1 MTMPSFGKKIVMP
14 AIVFALALFAAPRSS
29 AQAGGSYPAPAPPS
43 AQGADKSAAPAAP
56 AAPKVDPA
64 EEADYKAF
72 FELKPEENDKRIDL
86 GETFVLKYPNSKYAE
101 GVYSQL
107 ANAEYAKQNF
117 PKMYADAD
125 KALALNPDDPTLLV
139 LVGWVIP
146 HQYDP
151 NDSKSDAQLDKA
163 EKYEKHALEVLP
175 TVPKPATMTDA
186 QFAAAKAG
194 AESQA
199 HSGLGLVY
207 FRRQN
212 WEGAITELTKA
223 TATATPPDPTDYY
236 VMGVSLG
243 HLNRF
248 AEAADAYGKCAA
260 VPGGLQGA
268 CKQKADDAKKQAAA
282 KPAPKP

>member
-14 AIVFALALFAAPRSS
+14 AIVFALALFAAPRSF
-29 AQAGGSYPAPAPPS
+29 AQAGGSYPAPPPPPP
-43 AQGADKSAAPAAP
+43 ADKSAAPAAP
-56 AAPKVDPA
+56 AGPKVDPA

-72 FELKPEENDKRIDL
+72 FELKPDENDKRIDL
-86 GETFVLKYPNSKYAE
+86 GETFVLKYPSSKYTE

-125 KALALNPDDPTLLV
+125 KALAINPDDPTLLV
-139 LVGWVIP
+139 LIGWVIP
-146 HQYDP
+146 HQYNP
-151 NDSKSDAQLDKA
+151 NDANADAQLDKA
-163 EKYEKHALEVLP
+163 EKYEKHALETLP
-175 TVPKPATMTDA
+175 TVAKPASMTDA
-186 QFAAAKAG
+186 QFAAAKVA

-207 FRRQN
+207 FRKQN
-212 WEGAITELTKA
+212 WEGAVTELTKA

-248 AEAADAYGKCAA
+248 PEAADAYGKCAA
-260 VPGGLQGA
+260 MPGSLQGP
-268 CKQKADDAKKQAAA
+268 CKQKGDDAKKQAAA
-282 KPAPKP
+282 KPAAKP

>member
-1 MTMPSFGKKIVMP
+1 MTMPSFSLKLVMP
-14 AIVFALALFAAPRSS
+14 AIVFALALFAAPRSFG
-29 AQAGGSYPAPAPPS
+29 QVGGSYPAPPPPPP
-43 AQGADKSAAPAAP
+43 ADKSAAPAAP
-56 AAPKVDPA
+56 AGPKVDPA

-72 FELKPEENDKRIDL
+72 FELKPDENDKRIDL
-86 GETFVLKYPNSKYAE
+86 GETFVLKYPSSKYTE

-107 ANAEYAKQNF
+107 ANAEYAKQNY

-139 LVGWVIP
+139 LIGWVMP

-151 NDSKSDAQLDKA
+151 NDPKSDAQLDKA

-186 QFAAAKAG
+186 EFAAAKAG